1 MPIKESAAKA
11 LRQAKKRAERNKK
24 TKANIDWL
32 KRKFLKATTAK
43 DKKEAV
49 NFYAKIQK
57 SLDKAL
63 QKGILKK
70 NTVARIK
77 SRLMKKING
86 LPK

>member
-11 LRQAKKRAERNKK
+11 LRQAKKHTERNKK
-24 TKANIDWL
+24 VKANIDWL
-32 KRKFLKATTAK
+32 KRKFLKAVVAK

-57 SLDKAL
+57 ALDRGL

-70 NTVARIK
+70 NTVARTK
-77 SRLMKKING
+77 QRLMKKVNG